1 MWLTVNVI
9 NFEEKF
15 DLVIR
20 TLTSELVHGIDKF
33 LQWNA
38 TIVIFVENVKY
49 PFNKKWLKYK
59 WNKKVTKLYIHM
71 YVLHTSEN
79 RDLCLMKRPRDIYLQ
94 ICHIS
99 FLQKK
104 IKFSFPFLRLFP
116 NKWPT
121 VNVDKSVGA
130 FNRNFMWSCCYLWVF
145 FVQA

>member
-59 WNKKVTKLYIHM
+59 WNQKMTKLYICM
-71 YVLHTSEN
+71 YT
-79 RDLCLMKRPRDIYLQ
+79 
-94 ICHIS
+94 
-99 FLQKK
+99 LQKIEIYAWWNDLLEK
-104 IKFSFPFLRLFP
+104 YIFKYAISQSYKKNCLFHFYDFILFP
-116 NKWPT
+116 NEWPT
-121 VNVDKSVGA
+121 VNVDKSMGH
-130 FNRNFMWSCCYLWVF
+130 SIEIF
-145 FVQA
+145 FGFSHL

>member
-59 WNKKVTKLYIHM
+59 WNQKMTKLYICM
-71 YVLHTSEN
+71 YT
-79 RDLCLMKRPRDIYLQ
+79 
-94 ICHIS
+94 
-99 FLQKK
+99 LQKIEIYAWWNDLLEK
-104 IKFSFPFLRLFP
+104 YIFKYAISQSYKKKNCRFHFYDFIFFP
-116 NKWPT
+116 NEWPM
-121 VNVDKSVGA
+121 VDVDISMGY
-130 FNRNFMWSCCYLWVF
+130 SIEIF
-145 FVQA
+145 FGFSHL